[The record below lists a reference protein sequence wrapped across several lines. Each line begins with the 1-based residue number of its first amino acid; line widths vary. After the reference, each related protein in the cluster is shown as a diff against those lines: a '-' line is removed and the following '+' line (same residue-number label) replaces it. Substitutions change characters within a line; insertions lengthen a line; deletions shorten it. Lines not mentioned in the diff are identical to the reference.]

1 MDPLSALGMA
11 SSVFALVGVVTK
23 ITHYL
28 DTLSEKWHDA
38 AFMILSLRTQVES
51 FKGALEE
58 LHNWM
63 VTEFQHTSNSDLFVQ
78 KLDLSLEGCSRLL
91 CALEQ
96 KVKVLSQHPE
106 KPSKRD
112 KTVLLWTE
120 SGIKDI
126 SDSLQ
131 CQANALMLLLQW

>member
-23 ITHYL
+23 IIHYL
-28 DTLSEKWHDA
+28 DTLVEKWQEA
-38 AFMILSLRTQVES
+38 AFMIWSLRTQVES

-63 VTEFQHTSNSDLFVQ
+63 VTEFRHTSNSDLFVQ
-78 KLDLSLEGCSRLL
+78 KLDLSLEACSRLL

-96 KVKVLSQHPE
+96 KVRILSTSPE

-120 SGIKDI
+120 SKIKEI

-131 CQANALMLLLQW
+131 CQANALMLLLQ